1 MNTRKDRILKTL
13 FIYLFLILTAASM
26 HAYFIYHK
34 LYFHEICCDSFKQ
47 MAHFYPFLQ
56 QHFSQGHFFWSWEYG
71 LGGDL
76 FSEFLYYYSTSPFFW
91 ITMIFDISSIRDV
104 FQFRLWIDIGKLS
117 LTMGFMYHLLRYQKR
132 STVSSLIGSMI
143 YGGCLYFTYYSLR
156 FDFMADGFVWLPLLI
171 LGYELLVEQQKKGLF
186 IFTVFLIT
194 CSNFY
199 LAYISTIYLFL
210 YAVVKYFL
218 HRKTYRLRDFCR
230 YYVKMI
236 FFYLVGVLL
245 SAFAFLPAI
254 IAYLHVDRFYYDLT
268 IPFFFKWD
276 IYKLFPYNFFF
287 FAKTGSFILVFP
299 ILVYFLLLCT
309 TVISERQLRIRSLFL
324 GFIFLLALTPL
335 SYSFFNGFS
344 SVQFRWL
351 YLLAFTVA
359 YTSAFV
365 LDYVLKNSGKDRSL
379 PIYLSIFMA
388 LLIGMLIGKQ
398 YIIQVAVEKRDIAV
412 LCLAIFSFILLL
424 FNHKIPKKVSS
435 VLLIGAVLLNISA
448 MNYGLFR
455 AYLGDPN
462 TLKKGQESLLA
473 SYPHPDDVKMFAEIR
488 QSDPTFYRIIWNSV
502 AEDWNAPMV
511 YHYYGFSTYNSLLT
525 GTLHRFFKNEYN
537 TLQDNRPS
545 LFKNVD
551 HRLYL
556 ETALAAKYYILPK
569 ESHFQTYAYSLFKET
584 SKYRIFKNEVALPI
598 GFLYDKV
605 IDQQTFAQ
613 LNFGQRDQLL
623 LRAAVVENQPSLPL
637 PKFDPKQLDVKA
649 IKVNPSDIQYKNATL
664 QGSLLTAGE
673 GAELVMP
680 NPFFKEQG
688 EVLVDI
694 KLKKEDGKKY
704 SLQVN
709 DKSFRY
715 YGDESI
721 YNYPK
726 KEIVFNTGYP
736 QNKKQIVVKIT
747 PGQYELKEILLIFN
761 SYKNYPTWSKDRL
774 AQSLQNVQYT
784 EQSVSG
790 RIDAHKDGLLFLSIP
805 YSEGWQVKVDGI
817 PTKKIKV
824 NSAFIGVPITKGTHH
839 VEMVYMTPYLRLGAG
854 ISVATLIFLTLY
866 TIISKRKKRHA
877 E

>member
-1 MNTRKDRILKTL
+1 MDTRKKRILKTS
-13 FIYLFLILTAASM
+13 FIYLFFILTAASM

-34 LYFHEICCDSFKQ
+34 LYFHEVCCDSFKQ

-56 QHFSQGHFFWSWEYG
+56 QAFSQGHSWSWEYG

-76 FSEFLYYYSTSPFFW
+76 FSGFLFYYSTSPFFW
-91 ITMIFDISSIRDV
+91 LTMIFDISSIRAV
-104 FQFRLWIDIGKLS
+104 FQFRLWIDICKLA

-143 YGGCLYFTYYSLR
+143 YGGSLYFTYYSLR
-156 FDFMADGFVWLPLLI
+156 FDFMADGLVWLPLLI
-171 LGYELLVEQQKKGLF
+171 LGYDRLVEQQKKGLF

-199 LAYISTIYLFL
+199 LAYISSIYLFL

-218 HRKTYRLRDFCR
+218 HRKTYHFQDFCT

-236 FFYLVGVLL
+236 SLYLVGVLL

-254 IAYLHVDRFYYDLT
+254 VTYLQVDRFYYDLA

-276 IYKLFPYNFFF
+276 VYKLLPYNFFF
-287 FAKTGSFILVFP
+287 FVKTGSFILVFP

-309 TVISERQLRIRSLFL
+309 IVISERQLRIRSLFL

-351 YLLAFTVA
+351 YLLAFTVT
-359 YTSAFV
+359 YVSPFV
-365 LDYVLKNSGKDRSL
+365 LDYVLENRSKDRSL
-379 PIYLSIFMA
+379 PIYLSVFMA
-388 LLIGMLIGKQ
+388 LLVGMLIGKQ
-398 YIIQVAVEKRDIAV
+398 NVIHDAVEKRDLVV
-412 LCLAIFSFILLL
+412 LCLGICSFILLL
-424 FNHKIPKKVSS
+424 FSHKLPQKVSS
-435 VLLIGAVLLNISA
+435 GLLIGIVLLNISGT
-448 MNYGLFR
+448 NYGLFR

-462 TLKKGQESLLA
+462 TLKTRQESLLA

-488 QSDPTFYRIIWNSV
+488 QSDPTFYRTIWNSV
-502 AEDWNAPMV
+502 EEDWNAPMV
-511 YHYYGFSTYNSLLT
+511 YHYHGFSTYNSLLS

-551 HRLYL
+551 NRLYL
-556 ETALAAKYYILPK
+556 ETALAVKYYILPK
-569 ESHFQTYAYSLFKET
+569 EASVPPYAYSLFKET
-584 SKYRIFKNEVALPI
+584 NKYRIFKNEVALPI
-598 GFLYDKV
+598 GFLYDTV
-605 IDQQTFAQ
+605 IDQPTFAQ

-623 LRAAVVENQPSLPL
+623 LRAAVVENQSSLPL
-637 PKFDPKQLDVKA
+637 PKFDPTKLDVQA
-649 IKVNPSDIQYKNATL
+649 VKVDPSDIQYKHATL
-664 QGSLLTAGE
+664 QGQLLTAGE
-673 GAELVMP
+673 GAELSLS
-680 NPFFKEQG
+680 NPFFQEQG

-694 KLKKEDGKKY
+694 KLKREDGKKY

-726 KEIVFNTGYP
+726 KEMVFNTGY
-736 QNKKQIVVKIT
+736 QQKKRQIVVKMT

-761 SYKNYPTWSKDRL
+761 SYKNYHTWVKERL

-790 RIDAHKDGLLFLSIP
+790 RIDAHTDGLLFLSIP
-805 YSEGWQVKVDGI
+805 YSEGWHVKVDGVS
-817 PTKKIKV
+817 TKTLKV

-839 VEMVYMTPYLRLGAG
+839 VEMVYTTPYLRLGAG
-854 ISVATLIFLTLY
+854 ISVATLILLTSY
-866 TIISKRKKRHA
+866 TIIRKRKKRHT